1 MSPFK
6 INVLKLLKS
15 TAMTLLFIPGVSAM
29 VEGWEDPSLF
39 VQSSSSGGRASTS
52 SSIEFEQTP
61 EEKTATKIRSQLNLG
76 EPNKLFLFEQGGDF
90 HYFIKGEALSDGT
103 CFLHT
108 LNMLFPDKGISRDE
122 FAIRL
127 SAAFRGESSSVS
139 SEELRKEFA
148 AELYTQ
154 LYELKTRKV
163 ALGFEGKEI
172 NELSAHL
179 LNDVPNE
186 YFGDPEIVNA
196 TMQSIASNDQ
206 IIKEMLVAYAQ
217 TDVMLSF
224 PVADLG
230 NKGSFGLVCE
240 LFGLNLDIYAPVHD
254 KPNSLYYR
262 QEFRFGGASLPKA
275 VFYAHDHVSPLCL
288 EEDLRARR
296 RFAWN
301 DLDVAIRTYKK
312 NASQSNP
319 LSFLKEIGVNPLN
332 VPYLSNRFKVGNT
345 LQYSMNMPQAPIIHP
360 YNIGIDYPLFPYA
373 ARLNAGELDPNLFP
387 ALSEAQAT
395 LISLGVDPG
404 VADYFYVAQNAPWSE
419 SRPRFLQPQSWAF
432 PDAPYSSEGPYWKD
446 AKINVAISSPNNAI
460 TLASSSEGVIIS
472 HNFVT
477 RETPNGDSRVVSSG
491 PTFPILA
498 GFKEDQTNFFV
509 STVVI
514 PATKRAAVTFHTILG
529 NSDLD
534 LLQRAGIE
542 TLPELQ
548 NWLANLFQ
556 NKYGATS
563 DRSSPY
569 SNWTTRAGSSSS
581 SSSSTPASSSAP
593 AVEPVLLES
602 TPRYHMGKVSPYPLS
617 GFSAPE
623 GAHRWSVGKKASI
636 TLPLAE
642 MGFPSQISFFDTR
655 ALVTGSHPQNLIVKV
670 NGNEVKRY
678 IYTLEDNNKRIDIPL
693 PEAGPATIEFEMP
706 DAASPSDLGIG
717 ADKRALGISFREFQ
731 AYSTPRFHM
740 GKVSPYPLSGFS
752 ALESSHRWTVGK
764 KATITLP
771 LEVMA
776 HRPSSISFL
785 NTKGFITGSRPQNLI
800 VKVNGGI
807 VKHYVY
813 TPGNNNQTLEIPLP
827 KDGPAIIEFEMPDA
841 ASPSDLGIGADKR
854 ELGISFGEVKLQ

>member
-1 MSPFK
+1 MVRLS
-6 INVLKLLKS
+6 
-15 TAMTLLFIPGVSAM
+15 SAFYKK
-29 VEGWEDPSLF
+29 DPHI
-39 VQSSSSGGRASTS
+39 SGEELHRIEIERASI
-52 SSIEFEQTP
+52 IEM
-61 EEKTATKIRSQLNLG
+61 LWN
-76 EPNKLFLFEQGGDF
+76 
-90 HYFIKGEALSDGT
+90 YSD
-103 CFLHT
+103 
-108 LNMLFPDKGISRDE
+108 
-122 FAIRL
+122 
-127 SAAFRGESSSVS
+127 
-139 SEELRKEFA
+139 RKS
-148 AELYTQ
+148 
-154 LYELKTRKV
+154 KV
-163 ALGFEGKEI
+163 AFLPVECFK
-172 NELSAHL
+172 
-179 LNDVPNE
+179 
-186 YFGDPEIVNA
+186 
-196 TMQSIASNDQ
+196 SI
-206 IIKEMLVAYAQ
+206 
-217 TDVMLSF
+217 
-224 PVADLG
+224 
-230 NKGSFGLVCE
+230 GSFGLACKF
-240 LFGLNLDIYAPVHD
+240 FGLNLDIYSTD
-254 KPNSLYYR
+254 GKKNYLNLR
-262 QEFRFGGASLPKA
+262 KEFRFGEASLPPQVA
-275 VFYAHDHVSPLCL
+275 LYASGYVSPLCL
-288 EEDLRARR
+288 EEDLKARK
-296 RFAWN
+296 RFAEAETRMMLGEPEISSSIVS
-301 DLDVAIRTYKK
+301 DFT
-312 NASQSNP
+312 SQSDL
-319 LSFLKEIGVNPLN
+319 LSFHKEVVISPLRHL
-332 VPYLSNRFKVGNT
+332 YWSNRFRVGNT
-345 LQYSMNMPQAPIIHP
+345 LQYNMNMPQAPVFDP
-360 YNIGIDYPLFPYA
+360 YGMSFPMFPYA
-373 ARLNAGELDPNLFP
+373 ARQGAGELNANLFP

-404 VADYFYVAQNAPWSE
+404 VADYFYIVQSAPWKKNQI
-419 SRPRFLQPQSWAF
+419 RLLHPHSWAF
-432 PDAPYSSEGPYWKD
+432 PDAPFSSELPYWKS
-446 AKINVAISSPNNAI
+446 AEISVAISSPNNVI
-460 TLASSSEGVIIS
+460 TLTSPSEGEIIC
-472 HNFVT
+472 HNSVT
-477 RETPNGDSRVVSSG
+477 RENLKGPQEVLSSR

-498 GFKEDQTNFFV
+498 GFEEDQTSFFV

-514 PATKRAAVTFHTILG
+514 PATKKAAVTFHVSL
-529 NSDLD
+529 SDAYLKELEEAKVD
-534 LLQRAGIE
+534 

-548 NWLANLFQ
+548 SWLGQLFQ
-556 NKYGATS
+556 SKYGATS

-655 ALVTGSHPQNLIVKV
+655 ALVTGSHPQHLIVKV

-813 TPGNNNQTLEIPLP
+813 TPGNNNHTLKIPLP
-827 KDGPAIIEFEMPDA
+827 KDGPATIEFEIPNA
-841 ASPSDLGIGADKR
+841 ISPSDLGIGADKR
-854 ELGISFGEVKLQ
+854 ELGISFGEVELQ